1 MSDATQNTE
10 NRDARTCVM
19 ETRTTEEGLKEF
31 RLSDRPDEVYSSAD
45 ELRKARGIPDS
56 FGYLLYEGGVEMNGM
71 KPQ

>member
-1 MSDATQNTE
+1 
-10 NRDARTCVM
+10 M

-56 FGYLLYEGGVEMNGM
+56 FSYLLYEGGVEMNGM